1 MADET
6 ILIVDDEAEARTALV
21 AQLARTSSY
30 VCIAAASL
38 TEARAHIATASPH
51 LVIVKDR
58 LGRERGL
65 DLLAECHSRIPLL
78 LTTAHP
84 TVELMS
90 AALAAGARDV
100 LIQPFDLDRVAHSI
114 ERALR
119 MAQTLRERDSLADR
133 IARQDQEFNA
143 LYTVGKKVSALLDTE
158 EILTLVVSAA
168 VHLSGAEEG
177 ALMLPDPVSG
187 DLFLRAHYNLSDDAI
202 QNLRVKVTDALMSRV
217 IAGGRPIMLSGGDA
231 LKTRTVLPVKSILC
245 VPLFVGERVTGV
257 LMVGRRSASQPFS
270 EHHVHLL
277 STLADSAAIAIEN
290 SRLYSQ
296 ADSERAKLD
305 TILREIEDI
314 VIVTDADL
322 RLLRLN
328 KAALAA
334 FNLTEAA
341 LGQLL
346 ADAIPVKAVTD
357 LFDQHKLRS
366 QAWRA
371 DIVLA
376 DGRTLEGQLSVLSG
390 IGYGAVLHDIT
401 RLKELDKI
409 KSEFVSIVSHDLRTP
424 LTAIRGYVE
433 LLPRVG
439 PLNEQQRD
447 FVARVE
453 YSMTNIVSIISDL
466 LDIGRIEA
474 GVGWEMKPLALE
486 PIVREAVDDLQP
498 EAARAQQQL
507 AAQLTPLT
515 PVVGNARRLR
525 QVVNNLVSNGLKYTP
540 AGGQISVMAREDGD
554 FVFLQVRDTGMG
566 IALEDQRHVFD
577 KFYRVRSDATER
589 INGSGLGLSI
599 VKAIVE
605 KHNGRVWV
613 ESEPGKGST
622 FTVVL
627 PKYLKSDAS

>member
-1 MADET
+1 MAGET
-6 ILIVDDEAEARTALV
+6 ILIVDDEAEVRSALV
-21 AQLARTSSY
+21 AQLARTGGY
-30 VCIAAASL
+30 VCIAAANL
-38 TEARAHIATASPH
+38 REARAHFITAAPQ
-51 LVIVKDR
+51 LVLAKDQ

-65 DLLAECHSRIPLL
+65 DLLRECGSRIPLL
-78 LTTAHP
+78 LTTTQP

-90 AALAAGARDV
+90 AALAAGARDI
-100 LIQPFDLDRVAHSI
+100 LIQPFEAGRVLPAI
-114 ERALR
+114 ERALH
-119 MAQTLRERDSLADR
+119 MSQTLQERDQLRGQIDR
-133 IARQDQEFNA
+133 QNQEFNA

-168 VHLSGAEEG
+168 VHLTGAEEG

-187 DLFLRAHYNLSDDAI
+187 ELYLRAHYNLTDDTI

-217 IAGGRPIMLSGGDA
+217 IASGRPIMLSGSAA
-231 LKTRTVLPVKSILC
+231 LKTRTTLPVKSILS

-257 LMVGRRSASQPFS
+257 LTVGRRSASQPFS

-290 SRLYSQ
+290 ARLYWQ

-305 TILREIEDI
+305 TILREIEDA
-314 VIVTDADL
+314 VIVTDADF
-322 RLLRLN
+322 RLLLVN
-328 KAALAA
+328 NAARAA
-334 FNLTEAA
+334 FNLTDAA

-346 ADAIPVKAVTD
+346 ADVIPMQSVID
-357 LFDQHKLRS
+357 LFDQRKLRS

-371 DIVLA
+371 DIVLP
-376 DGRTLEGQLSVLSG
+376 DGRTLQGQLSVLSG

-401 RLKELDKI
+401 QLKELDKI

-453 YSMTNIVSIISDL
+453 YSMTNIVSLISDL

-474 GVGWEMKPLALE
+474 GVDWEMKPLALDA
-486 PIVREAVDDLQP
+486 IVRDAVEDSQS
-498 EAARAQQQL
+498 EAATNQH
-507 AAQLTPLT
+507 QLTTQLT
-515 PVVGNARRLR
+515 ALPSVLGNARRLR
-525 QVVNNLVSNGLKYTP
+525 QVVDNLIGNALKYTP
-540 AGGQISVMAREDGD
+540 PGGQISVTARADGEFL
-554 FVFLQVRDTGMG
+554 FVQVRDTGIG
-566 IALEDQRHVFD
+566 IALDDQRHIFD
-577 KFYRVRSDATER
+577 KFYRVQSEATER

-613 ESEPGKGST
+613 ESEPGHGST

-627 PKYLKSDAS
+627 PKYQPSDE